1 MVLSPGGNTAVVQV
15 QAVAPEHEETG
26 QLVPVVTLPSL
37 HEAHTQAPPAP
48 DFKATPQFVS
58 VEVQV
63 SRQEP
68 PATDDC
74 TFGVIGQLVH
84 GPPTPSDDV
93 PAGQLVQTAL
103 PVG

>member
-1 MVLSPGGNTAVVQV
+1 MDDM
-15 QAVAPEHEETG
+15 
-26 QLVPVVTLPSL
+26 LPSL
-37 HEAHTQAPPAP
+37 HDAHTQASLPP

-68 PATDDC
+68 PATDDW
-74 TFGVIGQLVH
+74 TYGVTGQLVQ